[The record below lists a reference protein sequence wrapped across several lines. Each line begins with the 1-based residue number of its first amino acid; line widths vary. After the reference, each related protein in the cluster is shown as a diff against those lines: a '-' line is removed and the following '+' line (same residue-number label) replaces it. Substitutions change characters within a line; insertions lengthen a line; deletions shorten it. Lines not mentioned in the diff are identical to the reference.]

1 MKKKY
6 ILSLILTTVLTLT
19 ACTNPF
25 NASVVTSDKDDDSN
39 SHAVIV
45 SSVDVTAMDPVS
57 SDSGK
62 DNTVNTTDTDPSGAD
77 TSALDDSWKQIYV
90 DFIENDMDDI
100 LGDYDLDWFTNW
112 SFGFIYVNDD
122 TIPELVIS
130 AGYEAGGNVILTIA
144 NGHVDYIITSRLGF
158 YYDEKGD
165 YLVNSDGHMGYYFDD
180 VYTIDEDGF
189 VFLKAGVYNDVY
201 DEDYNY
207 TGEMEYFLDD
217 EEVSEEEYRETIDS
231 YIPMTER
238 IYWNSGSTSDSIMD
252 YLKGNVYKNYYDA
265 YKAVV
270 KEYLDNEYAHFALVE
285 SDSYAPFLLLDIN
298 DWVYI
303 YYFQDGMAFR
313 GADFYGSYNKNF
325 LYTDTGVV
333 CTYSEYSDNVSLFY
347 SIYTSSMGS
356 TYFSYAS
363 RNGMYDD
370 NGEFVKDKDGNVLLQ
385 YTINSEVVSEMEYAE
400 FMEQYDSDDCVVL
413 YCASANE
420 EEDYVYST
428 PDEMYAFLNK
438 R

>member
-144 NGHVDYIITSRLGF
+144 NGQVDYIITSRLGF

-165 YLVNSDGHMGYYFDD
+165 YLVNSDGHMGYYFDN

-189 VFLKAGVYNDVY
+189 EFLLGGVYNDVY

-207 TGEMEYFLDD
+207 TGEM
-217 EEVSEEEYRETIDS
+217 
-231 YIPMTER
+231 
-238 IYWNSGSTSDSIMD
+238 
-252 YLKGNVYKNYYDA
+252 
-265 YKAVV
+265 
-270 KEYLDNEYAHFALVE
+270 
-285 SDSYAPFLLLDIN
+285 
-298 DWVYI
+298 
-303 YYFQDGMAFR
+303 
-313 GADFYGSYNKNF
+313 
-325 LYTDTGVV
+325 
-333 CTYSEYSDNVSLFY
+333 
-347 SIYTSSMGS
+347 
-356 TYFSYAS
+356 
-363 RNGMYDD
+363 
-370 NGEFVKDKDGNVLLQ
+370 
-385 YTINSEVVSEMEYAE
+385 
-400 FMEQYDSDDCVVL
+400 
-413 YCASANE
+413 
-420 EEDYVYST
+420 
-428 PDEMYAFLNK
+428 
-438 R
+438 